1 MIYDELGMT
10 KEEFLDFMD
19 CMDEID
25 DYKTKLRK
33 EFYILKEREE
43 GKEYRVVFKYLK
55 EKLPIEDIKDGK
67 LKNINGDI
75 MFKTEG
81 DFFPEIIEED
91 GLYFISDSLYEYMKK
106 KIKKLP

>member
-33 EFYILKEREE
+33 EFYILKER
-43 GKEYRVVFKYLK
+43 
-55 EKLPIEDIKDGK
+55 
-67 LKNINGDI
+67 
-75 MFKTEG
+75 
-81 DFFPEIIEED
+81 
-91 GLYFISDSLYEYMKK
+91 
-106 KIKKLP
+106 